1 MGEFCTVAIPREAR
15 PFKFH
20 SGWPHAASMWWFLM
34 MMMMMMENLNI
45 WRSYR
50 IDRTSAHIQ
59 SGLEVREASAHVG
72 SLLDRACKNQAKTGH
87 FFSPHSSRQL
97 YLFRAIRRMGE
108 ALSTSQLERFLQ
120 GILQKIPT
128 KFSSQTKLW
137 NTYVQTCIVPE
148 NVHSSN
154 KAGRQTSPLIAS
166 GKKTVTTEKT
176 VPRKFA
182 QHMAEIFKTQVF
194 S

>member
-1 MGEFCTVAIPREAR
+1 
-15 PFKFH
+15 
-20 SGWPHAASMWWFLM
+20 M
-34 MMMMMMENLNI
+34 MMMMTMENLNI

-50 IDRTSAHIQ
+50 IDRTSAYIQ

-72 SLLDRACKNQAKTGH
+72 SLVDRACKNQAKKGH

-108 ALSTSQLERFLQ
+108 EALPTSQLERFLQ

-137 NTYVQTCIVPE
+137 NTYVK
-148 NVHSSN
+148 H
-154 KAGRQTSPLIAS
+154 A
-166 GKKTVTTEKT
+166 
-176 VPRKFA
+176 
-182 QHMAEIFKTQVF
+182 
-194 S
+194 